1 MATNLDNK
9 SILIVDDSTTVQ
21 SYVAIALKPKGFDT
35 IKANNGVDALEK
47 LKIIDVSLIITD
59 INMPFM
65 DGITLIQNL
74 RSSEDYK
81 DVPIIILSSL
91 TDEEYVNQ
99 GMKSGANSYLFKPF
113 KPEDLV
119 NEVIQVLGLD

>member
-1 MATNLDNK
+1 MAINLDNK

-35 IKANNGVDALEK
+35 IKANNGVEALEK

-65 DGITLIQNL
+65 DGITLIKNL

-91 TDEEYVNQ
+91 TDEEYIKQ

-113 KPEDLV
+113 KPEELV
-119 NEVIQVLGLD
+119 NEVTQVLGIE